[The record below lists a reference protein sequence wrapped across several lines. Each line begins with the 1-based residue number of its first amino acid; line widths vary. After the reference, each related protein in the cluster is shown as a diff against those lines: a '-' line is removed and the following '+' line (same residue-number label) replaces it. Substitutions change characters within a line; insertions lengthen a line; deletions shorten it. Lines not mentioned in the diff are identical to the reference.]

1 MGRIIYDFWRC
12 EYVSR
17 REFRIIL
24 LFMGFL
30 AIASDRLLE
39 FLGISLLSVIDVSIF
54 NGEINTSSNEKS
66 KLDLRTR
73 LTY

>member
-1 MGRIIYDFWRC
+1 MGRIIYDFWRF

-30 AIASDRLLE
+30 AIVSDRLLE

-54 NGEINTSSNEKS
+54 NGEINTSSN
-66 KLDLRTR
+66 
-73 LTY
+73 